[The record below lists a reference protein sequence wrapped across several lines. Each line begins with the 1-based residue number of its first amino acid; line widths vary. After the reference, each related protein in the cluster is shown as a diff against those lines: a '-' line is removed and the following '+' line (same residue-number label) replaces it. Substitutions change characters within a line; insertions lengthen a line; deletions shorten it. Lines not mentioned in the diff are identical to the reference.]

1 LSRRPLCALVLV
13 SIFLFSFVTLAPGS
27 AADYT
32 KIGIK
37 QGDVAEY
44 REVSD
49 ADPYTRI
56 VLRVVSIASPMVEL
70 NLTFYIGA
78 TLNQSR
84 QQSYNF
90 SRWVDYYLLISAN
103 LTEHDE
109 CYAEPGH
116 GKINFT
122 EDMLFLGV
130 SRTVMHLKYTRGP
143 YLELYWDKATGLLV
157 KANYMT
163 SPEWINLTLASTTV
177 FATGGPPSLLVVG
190 GAVAAVVVIAGVAVY
205 VWRRRKK

>member
-1 LSRRPLCALVLV
+1 MSRRSLCTVALV
-13 SIFLFSFVTLAPGS
+13 SMFLFSFVTLAPAS

-32 KIGIK
+32 KVGVK

-44 REVSD
+44 KEVSD

-56 VLRVVSIASPMVEL
+56 VLRVESIASPIVEL

-84 QQSYNF
+84 QYNYNV
-90 SRWVDYYLLISAN
+90 STWVDHFLMIAAN
-103 LTEHDE
+103 LTDHDQF
-109 CYAEPGH
+109 YANPSCQA
-116 GKINFT
+116 INFT

-130 SRTVMHLKYTRGP
+130 SRTVLHLLYTRGP

-163 SPEWINLTLASTTV
+163 SPEWINLTLTSTTA
-177 FATGGPPSLLVVG
+177 FATGG
-190 GAVAAVVVIAGVAVY
+190 Y
-205 VWRRRKK
+205 RRCS